1 MVSGVLTPL
10 TSGGTSTYSQV
21 LASRSTIYNQCLTNS
36 GTSSHNQAFV
46 NDSPGINSQLIGNGN
61 TGFDNPIIRN
71 EDAAMYSHA
80 MHNDDI
86 DLDEYTL
93 WDLLGVASSAS
104 MNQKQICVALL
115 GCISFFL
122 VSNQRCKCCLLSRWW
137 YKIRK

>member
-1 MVSGVLTPL
+1 MVSGVFTPL

-21 LASRSTIYNQCLTNS
+21 LANRNTIYNQCLTNS

-61 TGFDNPIIRN
+61 TGFDNPVIRN

-86 DLDEYTL
+86 GLDEYTL

-115 GCISFFL
+115 SFISFF
-122 VSNQRCKCCLLSRWW
+122 
-137 YKIRK
+137 